1 MVPKRI
7 AIIGAGP
14 SGLAQLHAFENV
26 RQTTHT
32 DNFPEIVCYEK
43 QENWGGLWNL
53 TYRTGVDKY
62 GDPLHNSMY
71 RSLWSNAPKEA
82 HEYPDYSFEQ
92 HLNGQII
99 PSYVPRSVF
108 YDYII
113 ARNTIKNIRKYI
125 QFEMNIC
132 WITYSD
138 KIEKFKVA
146 IKDRKNDQLIME
158 TFDYVIVATGHFS
171 TPNMPEFDGTE
182 TFPGRILH
190 SHDFRNA
197 EEFIG
202 QNILIIGNGYSGEDI
217 ALQCYK
223 YGCKSVTI
231 SYHKTPKNYKWPQC
245 IKEVPSLERLSNKTA
260 YFIDGTT
267 ESDIDSIILCTGYQH
282 YFPFMDDILRLKTWN
297 SLYPPGLYKG
307 LFWLKQ
313 PKLIYL

>member
-158 TFDYVIVATGHFS
+158 TFDY
-171 TPNMPEFDGTE
+171 
-182 TFPGRILH
+182 
-190 SHDFRNA
+190 
-197 EEFIG
+197 
-202 QNILIIGNGYSGEDI
+202 
-217 ALQCYK
+217 
-223 YGCKSVTI
+223 
-231 SYHKTPKNYKWPQC
+231 
-245 IKEVPSLERLSNKTA
+245 
-260 YFIDGTT
+260 
-267 ESDIDSIILCTGYQH
+267 
-282 YFPFMDDILRLKTWN
+282 
-297 SLYPPGLYKG
+297 
-307 LFWLKQ
+307 
-313 PKLIYL
+313 